1 MDERSYVKDLRK
13 TPKKLELVRMRGLE
27 PPHLAAPEPKSGVS
41 TNSTTSATASI
52 IGIHAFNVTYSF
64 SVSLIINSKEFNLS
78 LNSIKD

>member
-41 TNSTTSATASI
+41 TNSTTSARSSI
-52 IGIHAFNVTYSF
+52 IGIQIFKVTYSF
-64 SVSLIINSKEFNLS
+64 SVPLIINS
-78 LNSIKD
+78 I

>member
-41 TNSTTSATASI
+41 TNSTTPAQNDLTHRDTSHVQSPSAWLPDASLYV
-52 IGIHAFNVTYSF
+52 NNTY
-64 SVSLIINSKEFNLS
+64 
-78 LNSIKD
+78 